1 MQIVNNTD
9 YLAYDNTVVRVVDQ
23 DADYVYFTTVY
34 TTEVQRK
41 SKHMFTLMC
50 SPMCKQLHAVGLMQ

>member
-9 YLAYDNTVVRVVDQ
+9 YLAYDNTVVHVVDQ

-34 TTEVQRK
+34 ATDVQRK
-41 SKHMFTLMC
+41 TKQMFALMC
-50 SPMCKQLHAVGLMQ
+50 SAMCKQLHAQGLMQ